1 MAETNATAP
10 TSRARE
16 QVGGDE
22 EATSDLK
29 LGEFQNVHS
38 MSLSEARA
46 LIIAI
51 LAHRATTKKV
61 EETETLIKT
70 QDYLD
75 VFARFKNT
83 ENITA
88 VERVLGAHPQLEPF
102 EKSQLGAYDCWG
114 AASLCC
120 ESAEEAK
127 TLIPSLTNKITD
139 VDLQEILDDITKLR
153 TFVD

>member
-1 MAETNATAP
+1 MIRTC
-10 TSRARE
+10 R
-16 QVGGDE
+16 
-22 EATSDLK
+22 
-29 LGEFQNVHS
+29 
-38 MSLSEARA
+38 
-46 LIIAI
+46 
-51 LAHRATTKKV
+51 
-61 EETETLIKT
+61 TLIKT

-88 VERVLGAHPQLEPF
+88 VERVLGAHSQLEPF
-102 EKSQLGAYDCWG
+102 EKSQLGMTPFTPFSTKFQGQRGADDSWG
-114 AASLCC
+114 EASLCC

-139 VDLQEILDDITKLR
+139 VDLQDILDDITKLR

>member
-1 MAETNATAP
+1 MIRTC
-10 TSRARE
+10 R
-16 QVGGDE
+16 
-22 EATSDLK
+22 
-29 LGEFQNVHS
+29 
-38 MSLSEARA
+38 
-46 LIIAI
+46 
-51 LAHRATTKKV
+51 
-61 EETETLIKT
+61 TLIKT

-88 VERVLGAHPQLEPF
+88 VERVLGAHQQLEPF
-102 EKSQLGAYDCWG
+102 EKSQLGMFFSHTISTTSVGRGCAERYRGG

-127 TLIPSLTNKITD
+127 TLIPSLTNKISD

-153 TFVD
+153 SFVD

>member
-1 MAETNATAP
+1 M
-10 TSRARE
+10 
-16 QVGGDE
+16 
-22 EATSDLK
+22 
-29 LGEFQNVHS
+29 
-38 MSLSEARA
+38 
-46 LIIAI
+46 
-51 LAHRATTKKV
+51 
-61 EETETLIKT
+61 
-70 QDYLD
+70 
-75 VFARFKNT
+75 FARFKNT

-102 EKSQLGAYDCWG
+102 EKSQLGMAPLIHLYKIIKAKRTDD

>member
-1 MAETNATAP
+1 MAQTNATAP

-61 EETETLIKT
+61 QETETLIKT

-88 VERVLGAHPQLEPF
+88 VERVLGAHAQLEPF
-102 EKSQLGAYDCWG
+102 EKSQL
-114 AASLCC
+114 ASLCC

-127 TLIPSLTNKITD
+127 TLIPSLINKITD

>member
-1 MAETNATAP
+1 MTETNATAP

-61 EETETLIKT
+61 EETE
-70 QDYLD
+70 
-75 VFARFKNT
+75 
-83 ENITA
+83 
-88 VERVLGAHPQLEPF
+88 
-102 EKSQLGAYDCWG
+102 
-114 AASLCC
+114 
-120 ESAEEAK
+120 
-127 TLIPSLTNKITD
+127 
-139 VDLQEILDDITKLR
+139 
-153 TFVD
+153 

>member
-1 MAETNATAP
+1 M
-10 TSRARE
+10 
-16 QVGGDE
+16 
-22 EATSDLK
+22 
-29 LGEFQNVHS
+29 
-38 MSLSEARA
+38 
-46 LIIAI
+46 
-51 LAHRATTKKV
+51 
-61 EETETLIKT
+61 IKT

-102 EKSQLGAYDCWG
+102 EKSQLGMTSLRHLYRVSKTRRADDSRG

-120 ESAEEAK
+120 ETAEEAK

-153 TFVD
+153 TFGD